1 MDKRQIL
8 LITKDAH
15 SFLLKALIKS
25 LNGGGFDVVPINPNA
40 EEIMYLKHN
49 DNLPPIF
56 IVYLEDYEDKY
67 DTLFPCLEKLVSEPN
82 ITRHLYLVGNSIE
95 ISAAYKFISKN
106 LVAYAFERP
115 VNSMEMIKQIQ
126 LLSAGY
132 SYEYTP
138 ENLVKSEHLDPK
150 KHTLLLVDDD
160 STYLKAMER
169 WFTKEFNV
177 FAVNS
182 GMNAV
187 SLLKRRTVELILL
200 DYEMPVLSGLEVFQI
215 MRSEPS
221 TAHIPIIFLTSK
233 DDKKTVM
240 EVLQAGPEAYLLKT
254 KPPAILVQN
263 IKDFFAEKEK
273 KNAGNAEEGAALEGN
288 GEEKPEYKSD
298 LPGADIP
305 SSDLPQ
311 SDIPQSDLPKDE

>member
-40 EEIMYLKHN
+40 EEIMYLKRN

-95 ISAAYKFISKN
+95 ISAAYKFIPKN

-132 SYEYTP
+132 SYEYP
-138 ENLVKSEHLDPK
+138 GKSGKVRAP
-150 KHTLLLVDDD
+150 
-160 STYLKAMER
+160 
-169 WFTKEFNV
+169 
-177 FAVNS
+177 
-182 GMNAV
+182 
-187 SLLKRRTVELILL
+187 
-200 DYEMPVLSGLEVFQI
+200 
-215 MRSEPS
+215 
-221 TAHIPIIFLTSK
+221 
-233 DDKKTVM
+233 
-240 EVLQAGPEAYLLKT
+240 
-254 KPPAILVQN
+254 
-263 IKDFFAEKEK
+263 
-273 KNAGNAEEGAALEGN
+273 
-288 GEEKPEYKSD
+288 
-298 LPGADIP
+298 
-305 SSDLPQ
+305 
-311 SDIPQSDLPKDE
+311 